1 MTKRI
6 LKAYVII
13 NSENLFLQ
21 NKIVLSYEE
30 QISIPTDYMTLKFT
44 GSSLTFFHSFL
55 NEL

>member
-30 QISIPTDYMTLKFT
+30 QISISTDYMTLKLT